1 MCKGAKNE
9 WNLNTQDRNLTV
21 IMQPA
26 KEKCV
31 LVKNYTHMLKNYLLI
46 ATRSLYKN
54 LGYTTINIFG
64 LAVGLA
70 SCLLVTLY
78 VRFELSY
85 ENFHENKESIYRY
98 IPRGERDGDVHMQTM
113 LPAGFGPLIKDSFHE
128 VEMFS
133 RFSDVDERP
142 LFRFGDTF
150 LDART
155 LSIADKDF
163 FNMFSFKLVEGDRNT
178 VLSRPNTIAI
188 SQSIAQKY
196 FPEGN
201 AIGQTIRYDN
211 TYDYEITGVFEDVP
225 ANSHLQFS
233 YLTTFESIAK
243 MVQDR
248 YNFPAERFLTS
259 LDAWNYSTYFFI
271 PNEKDITA
279 LAKRIDKKFTEARE
293 ETYNE
298 QGIGDWLQPLST
310 IHFTKG
316 VKADTANG
324 DMSYVYIFSAVALM
338 ILLIACFNF
347 MNLSTARAMKRAKE
361 VGLRKVMGAFRHQ
374 LIKQFL
380 GETIIMVSISLILGL
395 ILLEM
400 LVPAFNDLVGQ
411 HLNVEYFGGDSVLI
425 YVLLAGL
432 VTGIIAGSYP
442 AFYLSSFVPAQVL
455 KGQAAPSGNAG
466 LRKVLTIVQFGV
478 ATFLMIGT
486 IIVYQQMDFIQNRN
500 LGFDQENIVYMT
512 PPAELWQKR
521 TVFRQNLLS
530 NSSIKS
536 VSFSNGTPGMESS
549 TWQYDFP
556 GLEIPK
562 RNMNTMIV
570 DYDYLATYGLEIVD
584 GRNLS
589 TDYSTDSLE
598 AYLINEAAAED
609 LMLEKPVGTP
619 IRALDGHPAG
629 RIVGVVKDFHYRS
642 LHRKIE
648 PLVLR
653 FDPLNM
659 WCMSV
664 KFSQGNLKSQLAL
677 LESEWKK
684 LAPEYPFTYQFVD
697 ETIER
702 QYKSEQNTGVLIG
715 SFAGLA
721 ILIAC
726 LGLLGLT
733 AFMTE
738 QRKKE
743 IGVRKV
749 LGSSV
754 TGIVLLLSKD
764 FARLII
770 IAFLVVTPIAWYVM
784 NQWLSD
790 FAYQVS
796 ISPVIFVLAGLAVLV
811 IAFVSVCY
819 QSLKAAIV
827 NPTDTL
833 RNE

>member
-1 MCKGAKNE
+1 
-9 WNLNTQDRNLTV
+9 
-21 IMQPA
+21 MQPA
-26 KEKCV
+26 EKSCV
-31 LVKNYTHMLKNYLLI
+31 LVANPHRMLKNYLLI

-54 LGYTTINIFG
+54 IGYTSINIFG

-85 ENFHENKESIYRY
+85 ENFHVNKESVYRY
-98 IPRGERDGDVHMQTM
+98 IPRGERDGEVRMQTM

-133 RFSDVDERP
+133 RFSEVDERP
-142 LFRFGDTF
+142 LFRLGDTF
-150 LDART
+150 LDAKS

-163 FNMFSFKLVEGDRNT
+163 FKMFSFKLVQGDVNT
-178 VLSRPNTIAI
+178 VLSRPNTIVI

-201 AIGQTIRYDN
+201 AIGQSIRYDN
-211 TYDYEITGVFEDVP
+211 AYDYEITGVFEDVP

-233 YLTTFESIAK
+233 YLTTFETIAS

-248 YNFPAERFLTS
+248 YGFPAEQFLGS
-259 LDAWNYSTYFFI
+259 LDAWNYATYFFI
-271 PNEKDITA
+271 PNESDIA
-279 LAKRIDKKFTEARE
+279 GLATRIDKKFTEARK
-293 ETYNE
+293 ETFTD
-298 QGIGDWLQPLST
+298 QAVGDWLQPLT
-310 IHFTKG
+310 EIHFTKG
-316 VKADTANG
+316 VKGDTANG
-324 DMSYVYIFSAVALM
+324 DMSYVYIFSAVAIM

-347 MNLSTARAMKRAKE
+347 MNLSTARSMKRAKE

-400 LVPAFNDLVGQ
+400 LVPAFNALVGQ
-411 HLNVEYFGGDSVLI
+411 HLEIQYFGGNSVLI
-425 YVLLAGL
+425 YILLAGMI
-432 VTGIIAGSYP
+432 TGIVAGSYP

-466 LRKVLTIVQFGV
+466 LRKVLTVVQFGV
-478 ATFLMIGT
+478 ATFLMTGT
-486 IIVYQQMDFIQNRN
+486 FIVYQQMNFIQNRN
-500 LGFDQENIVYMT
+500 LGFDQENIVYLT
-512 PPAELWQKR
+512 PPVELWQKR
-521 TVFRQNLLS
+521 DVFKQNLLN
-530 NSSIKS
+530 NSAVKS
-536 VSFSNGTPGMESS
+536 VTFSNGTPGMDNS

-556 GLEIPK
+556 GLDIPK
-562 RNMNTMIV
+562 RSMNTMIV
-570 DYDYLATYGLEIVD
+570 DYDFLSTFGLEIVD

-589 TDYSTDSLE
+589 TAYSTDSLE
-598 AYLINEAAAED
+598 AYLINEAAAEE
-609 LMLEKPVGTP
+609 LMLKNPVGTP

-653 FDPLNM
+653 IDPRNM

-664 KFSQGNLKSQLAL
+664 KFSEGNLKDQMAL

-684 LAPEYPFTYQFVD
+684 LASEYPFSYQFVD

-764 FARLII
+764 FARLIM
-770 IAFLVVTPIAWYVM
+770 IAFIVVTPIAWYAM

-796 ISPVIFVLAGLAVLV
+796 VSPALFIVAGLAVLV
-811 IAFVSVCY
+811 IAFTSVFY
-819 QSLKAAIV
+819 QSLKAAVV
-827 NPTDTL
+827 NPSDTL